1 MNILAIIPAR
11 GGSDRLPHKNI
22 LELNGR
28 PLITYTFD
36 QAKAS
41 KLITRIILATDD
53 DQIERLGRDNGVEI
67 VHLPSALTAPDR
79 PMPPV
84 IQWVMLHLEK
94 YGEYR
99 PNIVVLLQPTS
110 PLRMA
115 EDIDACIEIVR
126 SNQAD
131 SLTTVCDGKENGAVY
146 VMSRYLA
153 FNGILYGARLHRYEM
168 PKDRSVDVD
177 SAEDLAEAE
186 RIMKGGENDTGGML
200 RKLDGHSDGKGDDK
214 SGKGKRRRRSK
225 VPTSRPKR

>member
-1 MNILAIIPAR
+1 MNVLAIIPAR
-11 GGSDRLPHKNI
+11 GGSDRLPHKNV
-22 LELNGR
+22 LELHGR

-53 DQIERLGRDNGVEI
+53 DQIERLGRDNGVEV
-67 VHLPSALTAPDR
+67 VHLPSALTEADR

-94 YGEYR
+94 YGEYK

-110 PLRMA
+110 PLRTT
-115 EDIDACIEIVR
+115 EDIDACIEVVR

-131 SLTTVCDGKENGAVY
+131 SLTTICEGKENGAVY

-153 FNGILYGARLHRYEM
+153 FNGILYGSRLHRYDM
-168 PKDRSVDVD
+168 SKDKSVDID
-177 SAEDLAEAE
+177 TAEDLAEAE
-186 RIMKGGENDTGGML
+186 RIMKGGEIDNLRDVHELPDTG
-200 RKLDGHSDGKGDDK
+200 RSKGDDK
-214 SGKGKRRRRSK
+214 GGKRKRGRPSKVSIIRRRR
-225 VPTSRPKR
+225 